1 MTSQVAGEAVA
12 TELSL
17 RLGREL
23 GSLAGT
29 EAGGQAGGEAAYEA
43 GKAEVLK
50 QDVFNMTEAQVEQFH
65 QHIRSVLVKLSPVLY

>member
-1 MTSQVAGEAVA
+1 MA

-23 GSLAGT
+23 GSLAGS

-43 GKAEVLK
+43 GKVEDVK
-50 QDVFNMTEAQVEQFH
+50 QDLFNMTEAEVEQFH
-65 QHIRSVLVKLSPVLY
+65 QHIRSVQFSCNPSFSDFLF